1 MLIKA
6 TCHSCGNSDPTMFKH
21 YDGMLGY
28 EAYVC
33 KKCGSYFDHSEI
45 YPADKWSLD
54 LVGLKIGHIVY
65 SDEKPEMV
73 EAQPN
78 RKVVWK

>member
-6 TCHSCGNSDPTMFKH
+6 TCHACDNKDVSEFKH
-21 YDGMLGY
+21 YNGLLGY

-33 KKCGSYFDHSEI
+33 KKCGAYFDQYDS
-45 YPADKWSLD
+45 YPADKWSRD
-54 LVGLKIGHIVY
+54 LVGLPPV
-65 SDEKPEMV
+65 PEMV

-78 RKVVWK
+78 RKVVWKP